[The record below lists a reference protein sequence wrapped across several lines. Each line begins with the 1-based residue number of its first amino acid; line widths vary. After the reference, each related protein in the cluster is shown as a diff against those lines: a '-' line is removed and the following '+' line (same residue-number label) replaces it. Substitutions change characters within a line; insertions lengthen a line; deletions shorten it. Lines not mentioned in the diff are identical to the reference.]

1 MLGIRVLDFF
11 GAPVFRVLF
20 GSLIRPPMFPSSM
33 QPGLET
39 FRCIVEVGL
48 AGVGFAF
55 LPSLGWG

>member
-1 MLGIRVLDFF
+1 MLGKGVLDFLAILSF
-11 GAPVFRVLF
+11 VFCLEA
-20 GSLIRPPMFPSSM
+20 MFPSSM
-33 QPGLET
+33 QTGLET